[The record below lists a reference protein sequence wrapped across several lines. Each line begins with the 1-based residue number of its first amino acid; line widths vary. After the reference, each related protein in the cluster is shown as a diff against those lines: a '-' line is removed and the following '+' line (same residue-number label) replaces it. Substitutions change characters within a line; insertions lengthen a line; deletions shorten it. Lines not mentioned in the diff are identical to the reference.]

1 MDTITK
7 EYILVYLKNNK
18 KYLKKEFGVQKIA
31 LFGSYARGE
40 AIKGSDIDLLI
51 EVKEKNFKK
60 RNMLKEFLEKE
71 FKTDVDVF
79 YFDALKSFIKKNIK
93 EDMLYA

>member
-1 MDTITK
+1 MNTITK
-7 EYILVYLKNNK
+7 DDILVYLKNNK
-18 KYLKKEFGVQKIA
+18 KYLKKEFGVQRIA

-51 EVKEKNFKK
+51 DVKEKNF
-60 RNMLKEFLEKE
+60 RNRHLLKEFLESE

-79 YFDALKSFIKKNIK
+79 YFDAFRTFIKNNIK
-93 EDMLYA
+93 EDLLYA